1 MSQNAIDV
9 IKLELTLSEG
19 NTIPKCNANA
29 TPVSAKKFVIARI
42 SLFDRVV
49 KFIRGANV
57 PWKKI

>member
-1 MSQNAIDV
+1 MNQNAIDV

-19 NTIPKCNANA
+19 NTIPKRNANA
-29 TPVSAKKFVIARI
+29 TPLSAKKFVAARI
-42 SLFDRVV
+42 SLFGRVV